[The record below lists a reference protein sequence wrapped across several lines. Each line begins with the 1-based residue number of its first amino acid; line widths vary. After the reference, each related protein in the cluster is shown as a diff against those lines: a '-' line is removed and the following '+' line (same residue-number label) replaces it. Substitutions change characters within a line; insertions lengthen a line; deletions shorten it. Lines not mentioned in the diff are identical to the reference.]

1 MSTKYNLNIITDGL
15 VLCLDAANKKS
26 YSGSGTTWTDRSGNG
41 NNGTLVNG
49 PTFDSGNGGSIYFD
63 GVDDDCNI
71 ESSAVSI
78 VQGQTNFTIG
88 VWVKMVAT
96 GSLKGLI
103 GTLNYACGTNL
114 GLTASGSSL
123 QFFNDTATC
132 VATSI
137 DSWVETGKWLYC
149 VGTYDGV
156 TTKVYGYKD
165 GVLSTNSM
173 TTKSGAANTFSTTFR
188 VFGDHHPIRTNC
200 YGAVAFAYNRTL
212 SDAEIHQNYNTL
224 KSRFGL

>member
-1 MSTKYNLNIITDGL
+1 MGLAHSPKIVTDGL
-15 VLCLDAANKKS
+15 VLCLDAADLKS
-26 YSGSGTTWTDRSGNG
+26 YPGSGTTWKDRSGSG
-41 NNGTLVNG
+41 NNGTLTNG

-96 GSLKGLI
+96 GTLKGLI
-103 GTLNYACGTNL
+103 GTLNYGCGLNL
-114 GLTASGSSL
+114 GLAASGSSL
-123 QFFNDTATC
+123 QFYNDTTTC

-149 VGTYDGV
+149 VGTYDGT

-165 GVLSTNSM
+165 GVLSTSIS
-173 TTKSGAANTFSTTFR
+173 TVKSGVANTFSSTFR
-188 VFGDHHPIRTNC
+188 VFGDHHSIRTNC

-212 SDAEIHQNYNTL
+212 SDAEIHQNYNAL
-224 KSRFGL
+224 KSRFL